1 MKSLA
6 TRTSAARFIEEK
18 ARELGFQAVGFT
30 DARSFE
36 ATEEVV
42 LQRIDAGLMAGLSWF
57 TPARAQLSCR
67 PQKLLPRARTIV
79 ALAAS
84 YYTPGDS
91 QARALFEHPKGRSA
105 LHRGRVARYAWGRDY
120 HDVLKARCRALVEA
134 LAGQLGYRPG
144 ARIFVDSSPLAD
156 RAVAQR
162 AGVGWFGKNTN
173 ILVHG
178 LGSWAFLAAIILD
191 IDLPEDEPLLTNCG
205 SCDLCIRACPTGALI
220 DQYTLD
226 NQRCISYQTI
236 ENRGSIPQEL
246 RPLIGDWVF
255 GCDVCQDVCPVNR
268 RAGTTAIPEFE
279 MHDPEAARPSLGGLL
294 LMETEEYQQ
303 RSRGRAL
310 KRAKQ
315 PGLQRNTA
323 VALGNTG
330 DRGVVEVLEKGLSN
344 PDGLVRSHVAWA
356 MGQLGGKRARGSLEQ
371 ARRSEEDRVVGREI
385 QSALERA

>member
-1 MKSLA
+1 
-6 TRTSAARFIEEK
+6 
-18 ARELGFQAVGFT
+18 
-30 DARSFE
+30 
-36 ATEEVV
+36 
-42 LQRIDAGLMAGLSWF
+42 
-57 TPARAQLSCR
+57 
-67 PQKLLPRARTIV
+67 
-79 ALAAS
+79 
-84 YYTPGDS
+84 
-91 QARALFEHPKGRSA
+91 
-105 LHRGRVARYAWGRDY
+105 
-120 HDVLKARCRALVEA
+120 VEA